1 MLTKEIINKVFFKLV
16 KDLEGKELGKEL
28 YKDGVDRFLSDIRQE
43 VSMRSEEDLQDYCK
57 ILIQFSDELKKFSK
71 KN

>member
-1 MLTKEIINKVFFKLV
+1 MLTKKVINKVFFKLV
-16 KDLEGKELGKEL
+16 DDLEGIELH
-28 YKDGVDRFLSDIRQE
+28 KDGVDRFLSDIRQE

-57 ILIQFSDELKKFSK
+57 VLMKFSDELKKFSE